1 MWQPGVHPGE
11 CWAFNGSEGY
21 LVVQLS
27 SAIAVTE
34 VSIEHIPVS
43 LAPTGSI
50 DSAPRDFTVWVS
62 CSLPYLSLSLP
73 LYPSLYFNSHFS
85 RWTWLSDF
93 TSMSPFWISLELRM
107 MEVVVT
113 TGAIGHVKL
122 QSNKPNKVK
131 NISSF
136 TAFYRPDTLCHPANS
151 VKLLFVFC
159 KWITFIQVYY
169 YYLHQGACFCLYLLC
184 LSAG

>member
-1 MWQPGVHPGE
+1 M
-11 CWAFNGSEGY
+11 
-21 LVVQLS
+21 QLS

-85 RWTWLSDF
+85 RWTWLSEYQYVSILNF
-93 TSMSPFWISLELRM
+93 
-107 MEVVVT
+107 V
-113 TGAIGHVKL
+113 GAEDDG
-122 QSNKPNKVK
+122 SGSDNW
-131 NISSF
+131 S
-136 TAFYRPDTLCHPANS
+136 YRTCEAPVQQT
-151 VKLLFVFC
+151 K
-159 KWITFIQVYY
+159 
-169 YYLHQGACFCLYLLC
+169 
-184 LSAG
+184 